1 MDTLLL
7 RETNRLYQTKG
18 LESLGVTGKAF
29 NQEAKLIEREE
40 IGKKQKQNTQ
50 KFPNNKTPLPYIT
63 ADIPY

>member
-40 IGKKQKQNTQ
+40 KGEKREKTETKHRKIPKQQN
-50 KFPNNKTPLPYIT
+50 PI
-63 ADIPY
+63 AIHHS